1 METAIFVLILIFGYA
16 LIALFRAVFPG
27 KSPLSF
33 KFRDWQI
40 NPVKIGIFFFLLGS
54 MFYFM
59 FTAHW
64 IGFFLSILMLGLFA
78 ITTQL

>member
-1 METAIFVLILIFGYA
+1 
-16 LIALFRAVFPG
+16 
-27 KSPLSF
+27 
-33 KFRDWQI
+33 
-40 NPVKIGIFFFLLGS
+40 